1 MDNTYVI
8 IGGVAGGASTAAR
21 LRRLNEQATIII
33 IERGPYISF
42 ANCGLP
48 YHIGKVIEDRD
59 ELILQTPE
67 SFKERFNIEVRIN
80 QEVTTINNDIK
91 EVAIKNHITGESYQL
106 PYDKLIISTG
116 SMPLKPPIPGID
128 GDGIFSLWTIPDMD
142 KIIKY
147 IEKNKPK
154 KAAIIGGG
162 FIGLEM
168 AENLENLGI
177 EITLIEMADQVMAPL
192 DFDMAQIIHRHISS
206 KKVSLTLND
215 GVKSFSSE
223 DGETII
229 TLQSGKVIKSDLV
242 ILSIGIKPNSILA
255 KEAGLTLN
263 GRGGIVVDDYLKTS
277 DESIYAVGDVIE
289 VTNIVD
295 GLKTM
300 IPLAGPANKQG
311 RICAN
316 NLMGAKEKYKGSL
329 GSSVAKVFDMTV
341 ATTGLNEKQLLR
353 QGKQLNK
360 DYRMTVVHPGSH
372 AGYYPGAFPLS
383 LKVIFDLSGKVLGA
397 QAVGYEGIEK
407 RIDVIATL
415 IKFKGTIYDLKD
427 LELTYA
433 PPYSSA
439 KDPVN
444 MAGYTAENILNH
456 SMDNILY
463 QELEQLDL
471 NDTIIVDAR
480 TPYEVKYG
488 KVDGAINI
496 PVDELRNR
504 LDELD
509 SSKLIVIYCAVGF
522 RAYLSTRIL
531 MLNGFTRVRNLAGGY
546 VTYHVVSRDYTGN
559 NVNTLNDEY
568 ISCETVEENNVFSL
582 NTCIS
587 DGKEPLAAVYEKI
600 DNLQDGDILEIKAS
614 DPGFSKDIEAWCGS
628 SCHTYVKSHKY
639 DDSYVVT
646 IIKGE

>member
-1 MDNTYVI
+1 MDKTYVI

-48 YHIGKVIEDRD
+48 YHIGQVIEDRD

-80 QEVTTINNDIK
+80 QEVTAIKNNSK
-91 EVAIKNHITGESYQL
+91 EVVIKNHITGETYDL

-128 GDGIFSLWTIPDMD
+128 GNGIFSLWTIPDMD

-147 IEKNKPK
+147 IKENKPK

-177 EITLIEMADQVMAPL
+177 EITLIEMASQVMAPL
-192 DFDMAQIIHRHISS
+192 DFDMAQIIHRHIAS
-206 KKVSLTLND
+206 KKVYLTLND
-215 GVKSFSSE
+215 GVKSFSYNN
-223 DGETII
+223 GKPTI
-229 TLQSGKVIKSDLV
+229 TLQSGNIVESDLV

-255 KEAGLTLN
+255 KEANLALN
-263 GRGGIVVDDYLKTS
+263 SRGGIIVDDYLKTS
-277 DESIYAVGDVIE
+277 DENIYAVGDVIE

-295 GLKTM
+295 NEKTM

-316 NLMGAKEKYKGSL
+316 NLMGGKEKYKGSL

-341 ATTGLNEKQLLR
+341 ATTGLNEKQLLK

-415 IKFKGTIYDLKD
+415 IKFKGSVYDLKE

-480 TPYEVKYG
+480 TPYEVEYG
-488 KVDGAINI
+488 KVEGSINI
-496 PVDELRNR
+496 PVDELRER
-504 LDELD
+504 LIELD
-509 SSKLIVIYCAVGF
+509 STKLIVIYCAVGF
-522 RAYLSTRIL
+522 RAYLATRIL
-531 MLNGFTRVRNLAGGY
+531 MQNGFTRVKNLAGGY
-546 VTYHVVSRDYTGN
+546 ATYHIVSKDYSHCYINILTDECVDRDSRK
-559 NVNTLNDEY
+559 V
-568 ISCETVEENNVFSL
+568 SSL
-582 NTCIS
+582 NTNDSPNIDPLDAIHSKIEKLS
-587 DGKEPLAAVYEKI
+587 DG
-600 DNLQDGDILEIKAS
+600 DTLEIKSS
-614 DPGFSKDIEAWCGS
+614 DPELAKNIELWCDR
-628 SCHTYVKSHKY
+628 SCHTYVKSHRY
-639 DDSYVVT
+639 DDSFVIT